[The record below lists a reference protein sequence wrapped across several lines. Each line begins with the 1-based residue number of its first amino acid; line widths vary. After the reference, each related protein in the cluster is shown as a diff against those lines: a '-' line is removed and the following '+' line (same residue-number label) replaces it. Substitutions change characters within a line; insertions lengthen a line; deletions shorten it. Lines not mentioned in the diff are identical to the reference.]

1 MDRNTPLHYAAIQGV
16 EAVMQLL
23 IRKYPKAVQPRNT
36 DGEWPI
42 DLAIK
47 YGVDPNVLEVFEL
60 TTSVPKK
67 NKK

>member
-23 IRKYPKAVQPRNT
+23 IRKYPKAVQQRNT